1 MAHWL
6 CRGKGAAMQQELQFK
21 GEDELGHYAGG
32 IHRCFLGDP
41 IRLDYASPALCKMVG
56 YSQEELRDN
65 LHDRYTA
72 LLHEDDAESFRKF
85 VLELSKE
92 EKTLTLRYRMVHKDG
107 HILHVSDTMSSRIMT
122 DGNMWGFSVVTDIT
136 DIVTQDTAPNN
147 PRAASALDDWNAPYG
162 IVEYQ
167 AEADGHILLMNKH
180 FLKMLGTAEVA
191 AMSCEEVKYMATLTS
206 LRSIRALAEDAT
218 GPDPDTPGLKNR
230 QGFLR
235 KFDGVFTE
243 VAGWSSAFRTE
254 EGTVLC
260 RLVCTELPGQDNL
273 ERKQGIETFIET
285 ARHAFDAIFI
295 FDKPLG
301 SLRCIQNSSLPEV
314 QGLGSVSAMMPSAL
328 DFLLDSLVA
337 GKDQQNVRALFEE
350 VLDQRKAFGDGAVS
364 RICFELARSRGAQ
377 KCDGLLMGFGDKIL
391 FLCKKIAADLTP
403 AQPRGSAPC
412 FLDKDIYIQTFGHF
426 RVLVDGRPVA
436 FNHAKSEELLALLVD
451 NRGGYVSSAEAVSF
465 LWEGETANKVTL
477 SRFRKV
483 AMRLG
488 EILEEY
494 GIADIVEKSGRSRR
508 IETDL
513 VRCDLFDYLS
523 GDEKSK
529 NLFKGSYL
537 REYSWGEV
545 TLAELSFRAMEF
557 E

>member
-1 MAHWL
+1 M
-6 CRGKGAAMQQELQFK
+6 KQEMQFK
-21 GEDELGHYAGG
+21 GEEELGRYAGG
-32 IHRCFLGDP
+32 MHRCFLGDP
-41 IRLDYASPALCKMVG
+41 IRLDYASPALCEMVG

-72 LLHEDDAESFRKF
+72 LLYEDDAESFRRF
-85 VLELSKE
+85 VLELSRE

-107 HILHVSDTMSSRIMT
+107 HVFHVSDTMSSRIMA

-136 DIVTQDTAPNN
+136 DIITQEQDTPSNN
-147 PRAASALDDWNAPYG
+147 PSASSALDDWNAPYG

-167 AEADGHILLMNKH
+167 AQADGRILLMNKH
-180 FLKMLGTAEVA
+180 FLKMLGTAEEVTD
-191 AMSCEEVKYMATLTS
+191 MNCEEIKYMATLTS
-206 LRSIRALAEDAT
+206 LCSIRALAEDAT
-218 GPDPDTPGLKNR
+218 GPNPDDPGLKNR

-243 VAGWSSAFRTE
+243 VAGWSSAFRNE
-254 EGTVLC
+254 EGAVLC

-301 SLRCIQNSSLPEV
+301 SLRCVQNSSLPEV

-328 DFLLDSLVA
+328 DFLLDNLVA
-337 GKDQQNVRALFEE
+337 EKDQQNVRVLFEE
-350 VLDQRKAFGDGAVS
+350 VLDQRKAFGDGAIS
-364 RICFELARSRGAQ
+364 RTCFEVARSQGSQ
-377 KCDGLLMGFGDKIL
+377 KCDGLLMGFGDKVL
-391 FLCKKIAADLTP
+391 FLCKKIAVDVTP
-403 AQPRGSAPC
+403 PQPHGSAPC

-426 RVLVDGRPVA
+426 RVFVDGRPVA

-451 NRGGYVSSAEAVSF
+451 NRGGYVSSAESVSF

-483 AMRLG
+483 AMRLS

-537 REYSWGEV
+537 REYSWGEI
-545 TLAELSFRAMEF
+545 TLAELSFKAMDSE
-557 E
+557 

>member
-1 MAHWL
+1 
-6 CRGKGAAMQQELQFK
+6 
-21 GEDELGHYAGG
+21 
-32 IHRCFLGDP
+32 P
-41 IRLDYASPALCKMVG
+41 IRLDYASPALCEMIG

-92 EKTLTLRYRMVHKDG
+92 KKTLTLRYRMVHKDG

-122 DGNMWGFSVVTDIT
+122 
-136 DIVTQDTAPNN
+136 
-147 PRAASALDDWNAPYG
+147 
-162 IVEYQ
+162 E

-180 FLKMLGTAEVA
+180 FLKMLGAAEVA

-391 FLCKKIAADLTP
+391 FLCKKIAVDLTP

-477 SRFRKV
+477 SRFRKI

-545 TLAELSFRAMEF
+545 TLAELSFRAMDF